1 VTITILFVFQS
12 IPRSIVLSRT
22 GQQLVQWP
30 IKEIEKLRS
39 NKVSFDSKELKG
51 GSIFEVSG
59 ITASQVTNFILI
71 SDSAYYDSRSFVY
84 KFWFFSPIKAD
95 VEVSFDLPHL
105 NEAES
110 IDPSWV
116 DPQLLCSQ
124 KEASVKGTLG
134 PFGLLV
140 LASNDLSEQTA
151 VFFRIFKRN
160 DNYAVLMCSDQSRLA
175 SDSTTFQIF
184 LS

>member
-1 VTITILFVFQS
+1 M
-12 IPRSIVLSRT
+12 LSRT

-30 IKEIEKLRS
+30 IKEIEKLRT

-71 SDSAYYDSRSFVY
+71 SDCAYYDSSSFVY
-84 KFWFFSPIKAD
+84 KFCFFFPIKAD
-95 VEVSFDLPHL
+95 VEVSFDLPNL

-140 LASNDLSEQTA
+140 LASKDLSEQTA

-160 DNYAVLMCSDQSRLA
+160 DNYAVLMCSDQTRLA